1 MRKKLKISLSKKA
14 LSFMVASS
22 LAFVQ
27 ASAILPVNAVA
38 ADNTSVS
45 NEASNIIYG
54 DADQDGMLS
63 IHDAVLIEN
72 YVIDSET
79 YPISDPVAADVN
91 LDGNITLHDAEII
104 LQYLSKRFEKL
115 PYNKELQWINYP
127 DPAKYEIINTGMN
140 WDTAKEYCESKG
152 GHLAAITSQ
161 REQAMIASLI
171 KADNKAAG
179 NYWIGAFRNKYE
191 WEWVTGE
198 PMTYTNWREDEIH
211 GPLDDVL
218 GIYDV
223 SGDLDISRFKYCYW
237 FDDTRFNFNPFI
249 CEYEEPQSLQQATS
263 ITTSAAFTDITTTS
277 TTTSTSTSSS
287 TTSSTSSTS
296 TSTTSTSTSTST
308 STVTATMTQP
318 VPPEPRRL
326 DIQGEMTVKEM
337 SMDDIVKAGINLNNK
352 SNYHVFEY
360 SVKLTFEAKR
370 NINIKKYSATCAEDG
385 AVVPVK
391 YGYLNRD
398 EQEEQQGDNQEE
410 YLPAPTI
417 TIDDEPVQVIDYRE
431 TEHEEM
437 YMIITGECKWLK
449 EFYDV
454 QLIVINKD
462 TEKEALTNC
471 SATLNVLDGL
481 TLMNCPKTQSIAK
494 LNAGDAYT
502 VHWYVRGDKAG
513 DYDLTADFKGKNR
526 GEEFTYDFKS
536 QNTLHVYAGDALKM
550 KISLPRYSFFDEDYP
565 VTISFENVSNKPIY
579 NIEQRIN
586 GYIQS
591 VQKRKYIGDE
601 LISAE
606 PTKTLNKEFY
616 NDMSYSVGQ
625 LDPGEKVV
633 VTVAIHDVWKSVIE
647 KEIQDAKA
655 ASDLAILL
663 SSSKKNQY
671 LLAINLIST
680 IGRATLEGI
689 VPGHILKHVSV
700 ATLHN
705 STTTIPYEV
714 EIIDVADDLKS
725 KYTKSMLEEVAKSL
739 LAFSLSEPGLESYSD
754 LNNICIFM
762 NDVIKNGTEIDKD
775 LYPFVKFLTS
785 IMDKGSIG
793 NALDLGND
801 LYYRLY
807 KPEGSAK
814 VTFFIVRA
822 DGTIQ
827 YAPASNVKAPDRSAY
842 EDFDIDVIDGEY
854 TVAENGDMI
863 FTSDALIKITPKKA
877 NIRATIGAVSDDGK
891 ESFNIPVVV
900 VDEHECKGEN
910 VIIAPPSDGNGA
922 TSACFCETCGELL
935 DCSYLPEEAV
945 AMLSNGECYNDIR
958 GAVADYKNYDEKDMK
973 LYVFGNINIV
983 EDVTVPEDIMLVI
996 IPETK
1001 ITVND
1006 GCKLIAKGDVK
1017 DFSGYNY
1024 DLSGNGSISSIVTTT
1039 ATTTTTTTTTTSTT
1053 TSATTTSST
1062 STTSK
1067 TSSTTSTTVTTG
1079 STSTTETN
1087 SGNSSNNYDELP
1099 QTGNNSMINL
1109 AFIFG
1114 AILLILVG
1122 ASFLIIPNY
1131 DNKKNKFFLNSSKMK
1146 S

>member
-1 MRKKLKISLSKKA
+1 
-14 LSFMVASS
+14 
-22 LAFVQ
+22 
-27 ASAILPVNAVA
+27 
-38 ADNTSVS
+38 
-45 NEASNIIYG
+45 
-54 DADQDGMLS
+54 
-63 IHDAVLIEN
+63 
-72 YVIDSET
+72 
-79 YPISDPVAADVN
+79 
-91 LDGNITLHDAEII
+91 
-104 LQYLSKRFEKL
+104 
-115 PYNKELQWINYP
+115 
-127 DPAKYEIINTGMN
+127 
-140 WDTAKEYCESKG
+140 
-152 GHLAAITSQ
+152 
-161 REQAMIASLI
+161 
-171 KADNKAAG
+171 
-179 NYWIGAFRNKYE
+179 
-191 WEWVTGE
+191 
-198 PMTYTNWREDEIH
+198 
-211 GPLDDVL
+211 
-218 GIYDV
+218 
-223 SGDLDISRFKYCYW
+223 
-237 FDDTRFNFNPFI
+237 
-249 CEYEEPQSLQQATS
+249 
-263 ITTSAAFTDITTTS
+263 
-277 TTTSTSTSSS
+277 
-287 TTSSTSSTS
+287 
-296 TSTTSTSTSTST
+296 
-308 STVTATMTQP
+308 MTQP
-318 VPPEPRRL
+318 VPPEPHRL
-326 DIQGEMTVKEM
+326 DIQGDMTVTEM
-337 SMDDIVKAGINLNNK
+337 SKDDIIKAGINLNNK

-360 SVKLTFEAKR
+360 SVKLTFEGKR
-370 NINIKKYSATCAEDG
+370 NVNIKKYKAVCTEDG
-385 AVVPVK
+385 SIVSVK
-391 YGYLNRD
+391 PGYSDRD
-398 EQEEQQGDNQEE
+398 EQKQQEEQQEE
-410 YLPAPTI
+410 YVLEPVI
-417 TIDDEPVQVIDYRE
+417 TIDDEPVKVIDYRE

-437 YMIITGECKWLK
+437 YMIISGECKWLK

-454 QLIVINKD
+454 KLIVINKD
-462 TEKEALTNC
+462 TENEALTNC
-471 SATLNVLDGL
+471 SATLNVPDGL
-481 TLMNCPKTQSIAK
+481 TLMNCPKTQLIAK
-494 LNAGDAYT
+494 LDAGDAYT

-526 GEEFTYDFKS
+526 GKEFTYNFRS
-536 QNTLHVYAGDALKM
+536 QNTLHVYAGNALKM

-579 NIEQRIN
+579 NIEERIN

-591 VQKRKYIGDE
+591 VQKRKYKGDE

-655 ASDLAILL
+655 AADIATLL
-663 SSSKKNQY
+663 SSSKSNQY

-680 IGRATLEGI
+680 LGRATLEGI

-785 IMDKGSIG
+785 IMDNGSIG

-891 ESFNIPVVV
+891 ESFNVPVVV

-973 LYVFGNINIV
+973 LYIFGNINIV

-1039 ATTTTTTTTTTSTT
+1039 ATTTTTTSTT
-1053 TSATTTSST
+1053 TSATTTSAT

-1067 TSSTTSTTVTTG
+1067 TSSTTSTTVTTE
-1079 STSTTETN
+1079 STSATITTETN

-1099 QTGNNSMINL
+1099 QTGNNSITDTIIVFA
-1109 AFIFG
+1109 AFMLVGIG
-1114 AILLILVG
+1114 AVAILAAYVMRRKE
-1122 ASFLIIPNY
+1122 NEE
-1131 DNKKNKFFLNSSKMK
+1131 
-1146 S
+1146 